1 MRSNLQATVAGN
13 VRAELARRGLPQQK
27 IAEQL
32 GISSVQVSR
41 RMRGEVDWRLSE
53 LEAVAELLG
62 LRIGDLL
69 PESTPSPAT

>member
-13 VRAELARRGLPQQK
+13 LRAELARRDLTQQE
-27 IAEQL
+27 IADQL

-62 LRIGDLL
+62 LGLRDLL
-69 PESTPSPAT
+69 PVATPSPTP